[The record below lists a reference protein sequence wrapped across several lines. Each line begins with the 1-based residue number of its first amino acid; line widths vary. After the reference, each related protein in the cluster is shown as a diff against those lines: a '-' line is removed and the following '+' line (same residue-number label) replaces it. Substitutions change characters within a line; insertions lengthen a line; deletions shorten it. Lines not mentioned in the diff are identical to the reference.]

1 MVKVL
6 IKKLFPGVQ
15 LPSYKTSGASGM
27 DLIAFIE
34 STIKIEPKTSPIDET
49 LSTEDQETLVSEA
62 IDKPWKVLYEI
73 SHKIVH
79 PKS

>member
-1 MVKVL
+1 MDKKTVLKAHLQKHSDVKITV
-6 IKKLFPGVQ
+6 
-15 LPSYKTSGASGM
+15 
-27 DLIAFIE
+27 E
-34 STIKIEPKTSPIDET
+34 IEPKTSPIDET

-73 SHKIVH
+73 SHKIVY

>member
-1 MVKVL
+1 MLKAHLQKHSDVKITV
-6 IKKLFPGVQ
+6 
-15 LPSYKTSGASGM
+15 
-27 DLIAFIE
+27 E
-34 STIKIEPKTSPIDET
+34 IEPKTSPIDET

-73 SHKIVH
+73 SHKIVY

>member
-1 MVKVL
+1 MDEKTVLKAHLQKHSDVKVT
-6 IKKLFPGVQ
+6 V
-15 LPSYKTSGASGM
+15 
-27 DLIAFIE
+27 E
-34 STIKIEPKTSPIDET
+34 IEPKTSPIDET

>member
-1 MVKVL
+1 MDEKTVLKADLQKHSEVKVT
-6 IKKLFPGVQ
+6 V
-15 LPSYKTSGASGM
+15 
-27 DLIAFIE
+27 E
-34 STIKIEPKTSPIDET
+34 IEPKTLPIDET

-73 SHKIVH
+73 GHKIVY

>member
-1 MVKVL
+1 MDEKTVLKAHLQKHSDVKVT
-6 IKKLFPGVQ
+6 V
-15 LPSYKTSGASGM
+15 
-27 DLIAFIE
+27 E
-34 STIKIEPKTSPIDET
+34 IEPKTSPIDET

-73 SHKIVH
+73 SHKFVY

>member
-1 MVKVL
+1 MDEKTVLKAHLQKHSDVKITV
-6 IKKLFPGVQ
+6 
-15 LPSYKTSGASGM
+15 
-27 DLIAFIE
+27 E
-34 STIKIEPKTSPIDET
+34 IEPKTSPIDET

-73 SHKIVH
+73 SHKIVY

>member
-1 MVKVL
+1 MDEKTVLKAHLQKHSDVKVT
-6 IKKLFPGVQ
+6 V
-15 LPSYKTSGASGM
+15 
-27 DLIAFIE
+27 E
-34 STIKIEPKTSPIDET
+34 IEPKTSLIDET